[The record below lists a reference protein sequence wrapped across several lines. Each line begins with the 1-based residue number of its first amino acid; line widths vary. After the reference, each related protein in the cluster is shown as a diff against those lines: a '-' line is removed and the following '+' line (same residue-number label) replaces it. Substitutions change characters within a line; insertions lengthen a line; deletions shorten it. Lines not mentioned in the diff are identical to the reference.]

1 MPTRH
6 FRLKGTLLT
15 ILALVLLTILAFVF
29 VVSGRGGWRDR
40 LQAASDALTSSD
52 TSTSSVQTPA
62 DTTAGAGSASPTT
75 TREGGRFSRIIQ
87 WLNEESPV
95 GGGAGGT
102 LDAAFGAMREGD
114 CRGALRMSEAPPG
127 EEPFPEPGRT
137 LYEGAGAACL
147 AAFEGRPELWPRAEA
162 AFEKTVT
169 HEAAFDCEQQAV
181 YRLLARL
188 VDLHRTEPN
197 TQLVKEVT
205 GRQGVLKCPR
215 FTKIAPD
222 HGPPEGGY
230 PIYLEGEN
238 LPRVVVVNL
247 QPADGGLRAV
257 LKAESTDGHH
267 VTIIAPPHSNEG
279 GSVRIWPSG
288 AAWPDEFRIEFVY
301 DPSTAETQPSATTT
315 TPQVTSPASTTTT
328 TPSPPSS

>member
-1 MPTRH
+1 M
-6 FRLKGTLLT
+6 FLT
-15 ILALVLLTILAFVF
+15 LALVLLTILAFVL

-40 LQAASDALTSSD
+40 LQAASDA
-52 TSTSSVQTPA
+52 STSSVQTPA
-62 DTTAGAGSASPTT
+62 GTTAGAGSASPTT
-75 TREGGRFSRIIQ
+75 TREGGRFSRIVQ
-87 WLNEESPV
+87 WIDDQAPV

-114 CRGALRMSEAPPG
+114 CKGALRMSEAPG

-137 LYEGAGAACL
+137 LYEGAGSACL

-162 AFEKTVT
+162 AFEKTVR
-169 HEAAFDCEQQAV
+169 HESAFDCEQQAV

-188 VDLHRTEPN
+188 IDLHRTEPN
-197 TQLVKEVT
+197 TQLVKEMT
-205 GRQGVLKCPR
+205 GRQGVPKCPR
-215 FTKIAPD
+215 FTKIAPE
-222 HGPPEGGY
+222 HGPAEGGY
-230 PIYLEGEN
+230 PIYLEGDN

-247 QPADGGLRAV
+247 QSQSGLRAV
-257 LKAESTDGHH
+257 LKAESIDGHH

-288 AAWPDEFRIEFVY
+288 APWPDEFTITFVY
-301 DPSTAETQPSATTT
+301 DPEGAKTQPSTTT
-315 TPQVTSPASTTTT
+315 TMPQVTSPASTTTT

>member
-1 MPTRH
+1 M
-6 FRLKGTLLT
+6 LLT
-15 ILALVLLTILAFVF
+15 LALVLLTILALLL

-52 TSTSSVQTPA
+52 ASTSSVQTPA
-62 DTTAGAGSASPTT
+62 GTTPGAASASPTT
-75 TREGGRFSRIIQ
+75 TRGGGGFSRIVQ
-87 WLNEESPV
+87 WLNDQAPL
-95 GGGAGGT
+95 GGGAGGA
-102 LDAAFGAMREGD
+102 LDAAFSAMLEGD

-137 LYEGAGAACL
+137 LYEGAGSACL

-169 HEAAFDCEQQAV
+169 HVSAFDCEQQTV

-188 VDLHRTEPN
+188 VGLHRTEPN
-197 TQLVKEVT
+197 VRLVKELT
-205 GRQGVLKCPR
+205 GRRGELKCPR

-247 QPADGGLRAV
+247 QSAGGLRAV
-257 LKAESTDGHH
+257 LKAESIDGRH

-279 GSVRIWPSG
+279 GSIYVWPSG
-288 AAWPDEFRIEFVY
+288 AHWPDEYRIEFVY
-301 DPSTAETQPSATTT
+301 DDPLGAKTQPSTTT
-315 TPQVTSPASTTTT
+315 TKPQVTSPASTTTT